1 MKLFIWA
8 LSENCIITDT
18 ATRDAVHAKRDNPAI
33 PRIGATSGSVFTL
46 TETTLSVSL
55 LTLTNQDH
63 RKTSKWLKSVF
74 ERSVSWNRY
83 IIKTYT
89 QNSINELINHLIDS
103 KFKKAN
109 KLFVLAFENHADR
122 T

>member
-18 ATRDAVHAKRDNPAI
+18 ATRDAVHNPAI